1 MFLDGLRFD
10 SQCEEV
16 ERFLIKALWINQIF
30 NQVMDLGLRN
40 NLFDVDQIIPVFAPN
55 LIPVSLNYLLF
66 IISGGTKFCGRC
78 LEFSTGL

>member
-55 LIPVSLNYLLF
+55 LIPVLLNYFYIYYPWWNKVLWKMF
-66 IISGGTKFCGRC
+66 RV
-78 LEFSTGL
+78 